1 MRVILSLCFVLLI
14 TNTGGAGAPP
24 AGRSSQQPSQQN
36 QAHQQQQHQTQPH
49 PTQPHQ
55 TQPHAQHQQQQ
66 QPTQQQQ
73 QFQQQQQ
80 PADSGGGS
88 SGARDRAVTQE
99 STAGEKRSA
108 ECVPHSFVFRCI
120 VLILV
125 DVWVELITADT
136 CRPVIFVVHT
146 RGSRVDHAAR
156 WFTIFFTNC
165 LFCLFVLS

>member
-55 TQPHAQHQQQQ
+55 TQPHAQQQQ